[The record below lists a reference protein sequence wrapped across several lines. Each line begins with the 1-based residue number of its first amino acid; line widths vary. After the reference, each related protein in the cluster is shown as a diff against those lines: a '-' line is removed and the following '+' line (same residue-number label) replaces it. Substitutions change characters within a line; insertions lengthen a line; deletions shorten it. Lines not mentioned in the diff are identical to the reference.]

1 MEIKETIKT
10 LNHLARL
17 CLAGASGFSTVAE
30 NVQNRGLKLLLQ
42 QYAQQRAEFAQA
54 LQAEIK
60 RLGGEAKTGRNL
72 LGVIHRGRIDIMATL
87 TIGAE
92 NVEKV
97 ALREA
102 VIGEK
107 AVLQA
112 YQKALR
118 KELPAETRKLLE
130 AQQQQIQTVSAEVQ
144 KLRGSREGRL
154 LVRAFRQEQDVARA
168 RKELR
173 QAGIGENAIE
183 VMSFGSMTAQ
193 PLPESTTRGETAVS
207 GAVGGAIWIG
217 ILGSLSGAL
226 MVWLPGLGPDGH
238 LPAALTWALV
248 TLGAVLV
255 GALFGGI
262 MGWLIGMGIREEHIH
277 LYNTTLSEGGY
288 LLKVQAPR
296 AQASQLY
303 QLLRRQELL
312 AERPKEV
319 KEALMPAT
327 NGA

>member
-1 MEIKETIKT
+1 MEVKETIKT
-10 LNHLARL
+10 LNHLLRL
-17 CLAGASGFSTVAE
+17 CLAGANGFSTVAE

-54 LQAEIK
+54 LQAEIE
-60 RLGGEAKTGRNL
+60 RLGGEVKTGRNW
-72 LGVIHRGRIDIMATL
+72 LGVIHRGRIDITATL

-92 NVEKV
+92 SVEKV
-97 ALREA
+97 VLREA
-102 VIGEK
+102 VIGEN

-118 KELPAETRKLLE
+118 KGLPAETRRLLE
-130 AQQQQIQTVSAEVQ
+130 SQQQQIQSVSAEVQ
-144 KLRGSREGRL
+144 KLRGSREERVV
-154 LVRAFRQEQDVARA
+154 VRAFRQEQDVARA
-168 RKELR
+168 SKELR
-173 QAGIGENAIE
+173 QAGIGESAIE
-183 VMSFGSMTAQ
+183 TIPLSAVTAK
-193 PLPESTTRGETAVS
+193 PLPESSTRGETAAS

-238 LPAALTWALV
+238 LPAAITWALV

-262 MGWLIGMGIREEHIH
+262 MGWLIGMGIREEHVH

-288 LLKVQAPR
+288 LLKVRAPR
-296 AQASQLY
+296 SQASQVY

-312 AERPKEV
+312 AERPDESQESFV
-319 KEALMPAT
+319 PAPK
-327 NGA
+327 GV